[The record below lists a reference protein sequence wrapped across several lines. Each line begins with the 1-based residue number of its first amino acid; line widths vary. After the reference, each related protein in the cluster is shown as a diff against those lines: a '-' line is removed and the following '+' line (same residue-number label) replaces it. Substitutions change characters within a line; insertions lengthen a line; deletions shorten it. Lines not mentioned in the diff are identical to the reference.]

1 MELLTF
7 LVDIFPTVGFPII
20 ACGLLAWFVYKIY
33 TNMEEEKDELAKQNA
48 ENMQKV
54 QANCKEREEKLYNF
68 MREQSA
74 TNAKF
79 AEIIAQYEVKL
90 DDIKAD
96 VKVIKE
102 DITEIKAKQG

>member
-7 LVDIFPTVGFPII
+7 LVEIFPTVGFPVI
-20 ACGLLAWFVYKIY
+20 ACGLLAWFIYKIY
-33 TNMEEEKDELAKQNA
+33 TNMEKDKDELAQINA
-48 ENMQKV
+48 DNMAKV
-54 QANCKEREEKLYNF
+54 QARCQEREEKLYSF

-79 AEIIAQYEVKL
+79 AEIIAQYEIKL

-96 VKVIKE
+96 VKVIKD
-102 DITEIKAKQG
+102 DITEIKAKQA